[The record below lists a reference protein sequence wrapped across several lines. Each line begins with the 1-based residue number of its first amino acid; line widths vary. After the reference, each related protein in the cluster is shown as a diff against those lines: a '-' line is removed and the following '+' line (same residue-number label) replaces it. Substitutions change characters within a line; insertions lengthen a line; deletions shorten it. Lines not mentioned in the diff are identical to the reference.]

1 MCLQMSNQ
9 INNKSMKEK
18 ELITEL
24 QKFDE
29 ESEVDRLKYETVSMI
44 YDGKNWIIIPDEEV
58 QFLNKGNRK
67 ERKTNAKIFNKKYGI
82 EK

>member
-1 MCLQMSNQ
+1 
-9 INNKSMKEK
+9 MKEK